1 MASSVIH
8 ICVAKKI
15 NDTLKVN
22 ERQFYLGSIAP
33 DISKFI
39 GEPREKT
46 HFITSADSDVPE
58 INLFLEKYRQYLD
71 DPFVLGYFVH
81 LYTDK
86 IWFGEFMPN
95 KFQDTQI
102 RLLDGTLLEVTEKQW
117 VDLMYSDYANI
128 ATQLFDYY
136 QPDLSLFYEDFEK
149 PNDIIEELQADK
161 LPIFMEKAGEFIM
174 ASKEG
179 KTYIFDI
186 ENIIGFVEECNDEIL
201 NFLQTIKAYK

>member
-15 NDTLKVN
+15 NETLKLN
-22 ERQFYLGSIAP
+22 EQQFYLGSIAP

-46 HFITSADSDVPE
+46 HFITELNSDVPN
-58 INLFLEKYRQYLD
+58 ISLFLEKYKSYLN

-86 IWFGEFMPN
+86 IRFGEFISN
-95 KFQDTQI
+95 KFQGTKI

-117 VDLMYSDYANI
+117 TNLMYSDYTNVAM
-128 ATQLFDYY
+128 QLFDYY
-136 QPDLSLFYEDFEK
+136 QPDLSIFYDAFER
-149 PNDIIEELQADK
+149 PNDIIKELHVDK

-174 ASKEG
+174 ESKEE
-179 KTYIFDI
+179 KTYIFDFKDVI
-186 ENIIGFVEECNDEIL
+186 DFVDVCNNEIL
-201 NFLQTIKAYK
+201 KFLQEL

>member
-39 GEPREKT
+39 GEAREKT

-95 KFQDTQI
+95 KFQDTKI

-117 VDLMYSDYANI
+117 VDLMYSDYTNV

-186 ENIIGFVEECNDEIL
+186 DNIIDFVEECNDEIL
-201 NFLQTIKAYK
+201 NFLQTINA

>member
-15 NDTLKVN
+15 NESLKFN
-22 ERQFYLGSIAP
+22 EKQLYLGSISP

-46 HFITSADSDVPE
+46 HFITDLNSDMPN
-58 INLFLEKYRQYLD
+58 ISLFLDKYKEYLG
-71 DPFVLGYFVH
+71 DPFVMGYFVH

-86 IWFGEFMPN
+86 LWFGEFMRN
-95 KFQDTQI
+95 KFQDTKI
-102 RLLDGTLLEVTEKQW
+102 RLLDGTLLEVTEQQW
-117 VDLMYSDYANI
+117 VNLMYSDYTNV
-128 ATQLFDYY
+128 ATKLFDYY
-136 QPDLSLFYEDFEK
+136 QPDLSLFYDDFEK
-149 PNDIIEELQADK
+149 PNDIIKELAIDK

-186 ENIIGFVEECNDEIL
+186 ENIINFVEECNDEIL
-201 NFLQTIKAYK
+201 KFLQII

>member
-15 NDTLKVN
+15 NETLKVN
-22 ERQFYLGSIAP
+22 EKQLYLGSIAP

-46 HFITSADSDVPE
+46 HFITELNSYSPNVS
-58 INLFLEKYRQYLD
+58 LFLEKYKSYLD

-81 LYTDK
+81 LYTDE
-86 IWFGEFMPN
+86 IWFNEFIPN
-95 KFQDTQI
+95 RFQDTKI
-102 RLLDGTLLEVTEKQW
+102 KLLDGTLLEVTEEQW
-117 VDLMYSDYANI
+117 TNLMYSDYNNVAS
-128 ATQLFDYY
+128 QLFDYY
-136 QPDLSLFYEDFEK
+136 QPNLSIFYDAFER
-149 PNDIIEELQADK
+149 PNDIIEELAIDK

-186 ENIIGFVEECNDEIL
+186 ENIINFVEECNDKIL
-201 NFLQTIKAYK
+201 KFLQII